1 MESTE
6 YINVLN
12 TMAEEIYQANV
23 AKGFDVREENLGQT
37 LCLIHSEVS
46 EALEA
51 IRNDRNA
58 NFVGFNFLA
67 TQEDL
72 LELRSDTEK
81 FKYAFESEIK
91 DTFEDELADVF
102 IRLMDLAGAM
112 SINIGN
118 HVALKLKYNALREFK
133 HGKKF

>member
-6 YINVLN
+6 YVNVLN
-12 TMAEEIYQANV
+12 TMSLDIYQDNV
-23 AKGFDVREENLGQT
+23 AKGFDVREENIGQT

-58 NFVGFNFLA
+58 NFVGFNLLN
-67 TQEDL
+67 TGEYL
-72 LELRSDTEK
+72 LETHTDAER
-81 FKYAFESEIK
+81 FKYAFEAEIK

-112 SINIGN
+112 SINIGY
-118 HVALKLKYNALREFK
+118 HVALKRKYNALREFK